1 MPVLHLAKIVMHS
14 ASLILRRSYTCV
26 IFDKFVDFRLL
37 PPMSKPDLDLTAA
50 DAFAPLG
57 LGSTV
62 LGSPTLK
69 RISQAVLYLASRPI
83 AFTSL
88 PVVDFRVL
96 HRTPNHAKGR
106 ILSIYCIANAYFA
119 PRASPSCLFLS
130 STISHFLPS
139 VLFSYHVVK

>member
-1 MPVLHLAKIVMHS
+1 VHLLFCVEVTRVCINDLLSRATAHYVRQICRLS
-14 ASLILRRSYTCV
+14 AFTAHAHV
-26 IFDKFVDFRLL
+26 Q
-37 PPMSKPDLDLTAA
+37 MSKPDLDLTAA

-57 LGSTV
+57 LGST
-62 LGSPTLK
+62 LK

-83 AFTSL
+83 AITSL

-106 ILSIYCIANAYFA
+106 ILSIYCIANACFA

-130 STISHFLPS
+130 STISHLLPS